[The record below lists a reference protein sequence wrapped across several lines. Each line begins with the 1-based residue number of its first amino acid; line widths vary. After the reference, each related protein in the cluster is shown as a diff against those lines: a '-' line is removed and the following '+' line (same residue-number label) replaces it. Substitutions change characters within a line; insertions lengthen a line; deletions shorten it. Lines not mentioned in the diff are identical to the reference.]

1 MPQGWAVVGRKI
13 EVAFSFLSWLLFF
26 KAETHWKDYMN
37 LFLETSEDLVL
48 LKESLE

>member
-13 EVAFSFLSWLLFF
+13 EVAFNFPSWLLSF